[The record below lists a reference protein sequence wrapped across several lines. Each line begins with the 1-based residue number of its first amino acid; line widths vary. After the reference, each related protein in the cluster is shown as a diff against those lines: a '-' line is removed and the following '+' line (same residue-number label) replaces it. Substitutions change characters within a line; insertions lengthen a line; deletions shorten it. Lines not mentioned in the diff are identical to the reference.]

1 MSDNCNDSSDLLQK
15 LVRDFQEHESLFS
28 SEEKEAFAYFVD
40 NFDTLTNKEML
51 NNIQNKIDSDVQEN
65 IKKVFEKIAFLASKE
80 NKKLKLEYH
89 TLKKQKLKLTKQLRL
104 MKLAAKIKGIPIS

>member
-1 MSDNCNDSSDLLQK
+1 MSDNCNDSSELLQK
-15 LVRDFQEHESLFS
+15 LVEEFQKYKYSFTYQ
-28 SEEKEAFAYFVD
+28 EKETFAYFVD
-40 NFDTLTNKEML
+40 NFNILTNKEML
-51 NNIQNKIDSDVQEN
+51 NNIQTKIDPDVQEN